1 MSSNNSTSITLD
13 LPEQLFID
21 GNQVARRPNIRM
33 HSLFEGSLANAV
45 RDERQRELSDSF
57 TLLGGEAADVEFAF
71 DAQAE
76 AVSFGG

>member
-21 GNQVARRPNIRM
+21 GNPVARRPNIRM

-57 TLLGGEAADVEFAF
+57 TLLGGEAADVEFAS

-76 AVSFGG
+76 AVSLGG